1 VSIPLL
7 KTKLYIPPL
16 RPELVPRL
24 RLIERL
30 NAGLHCKLTLVSA
43 PAGFGKTTLLSEWVA
58 GNERPVAWLSLDEG
72 DNDPARFLAYF
83 VAALNQAKGTEAP
96 LGGGVLSMLQ
106 SPQPPPTEAILT
118 TLINE
123 ITVIPDR
130 IVLVL
135 DDYHLIEAQPVHDFL
150 TFLLRHLPP
159 HTGSGGQCQGMH
171 LVIATR
177 EDPPLPLARLR
188 ARGQLTELRATDLRF
203 TPSEAA
209 EFLNQVMGLD
219 LSAEDIAA
227 LERRTEGWI
236 AGLQL
241 AAISMQGREDT
252 ASLVQS
258 FTGSQRHVLDY
269 LVEEVLE
276 QQSESVQA
284 FLLQTSIL
292 DRLTGSLCDA
302 VCGASCKDTGQ
313 EDGRA
318 TLEMLDHANLFIV
331 SLDDERRWYR
341 YHHLFGDLLRQRLRQ
356 SQPEQT
362 RTLHRRA
369 SEWYEQNGF
378 PERAIEYALR
388 GEHFKKA
395 ASLLE
400 EETDRIWGRG
410 ERTKV
415 YHWIARLPGNMVLSS
430 PQFCFLQAASQL
442 TLGQLDAAEQSLLA
456 AENALAQR
464 VESVSES
471 ASKSHDLRQDSR
483 RMRIRGRIA
492 VIWAVLALYRGYLQ
506 KVPTYS
512 QQALELLPEQDLAW
526 RSVAV
531 SALGDAL
538 SLLGELEQAY
548 RVRLQAMQ
556 MGRAAENAYAR
567 MVATM
572 KLAVS
577 LKQQGRLGQVLELV
591 QQESQ
596 FADDSGMSQTDIF
609 GCLLTVWGEVLVELN
624 DLEGAIVRARKGV
637 ELAERGR
644 DVAVVS
650 WSYLCLMR
658 VLFSRGDF
666 AKAEQL
672 HAKWARFDLES
683 GIPTW
688 TTGQQGAWRT
698 RLWLVQGKLEA
709 SSQWAL
715 ERRLTI
721 DGELTYLRMI
731 EYVVLARLLVA
742 QEHLDEASRLLE
754 RLFAAAKAGGQTTR
768 LIEILLLQAMT
779 FHARGDTTQAL
790 GKLEHAFK
798 LAEPEGFVRI
808 FVDEG
813 PPMARLLYEALTCGI
828 APDYAR
834 RLLAAFPVSEPEQA
848 ASLETQ
854 VPESGLVEPLSER
867 EIQVLQLIAEGLTN
881 PEIASRLFLSPHTVK
896 THSSN
901 IYGKLGVHSRTQA
914 VARARALGLLSS
926 T

>member
-1 VSIPLL
+1 
-7 KTKLYIPPL
+7 
-16 RPELVPRL
+16 
-24 RLIERL
+24 
-30 NAGLHCKLTLVSA
+30 
-43 PAGFGKTTLLSEWVA
+43 
-58 GNERPVAWLSLDEG
+58 
-72 DNDPARFLAYF
+72 
-83 VAALNQAKGTEAP
+83 
-96 LGGGVLSMLQ
+96 
-106 SPQPPPTEAILT
+106 
-118 TLINE
+118 
-123 ITVIPDR
+123 
-130 IVLVL
+130 
-135 DDYHLIEAQPVHDFL
+135 
-150 TFLLRHLPP
+150 
-159 HTGSGGQCQGMH
+159 
-171 LVIATR
+171 
-177 EDPPLPLARLR
+177 
-188 ARGQLTELRATDLRF
+188 
-203 TPSEAA
+203 
-209 EFLNQVMGLD
+209 
-219 LSAEDIAA
+219 
-227 LERRTEGWI
+227 
-236 AGLQL
+236 
-241 AAISMQGREDT
+241 MQGRPDT

-258 FTGSQRHVLDY
+258 FTDSHRHVLDY

-276 QQSESVQA
+276 RQSESVQA

-302 VCGASCKDTGQ
+302 VRFGHAETSNRSGQGNGSTELRGASCRDSPSGQ
-313 EDGRA
+313 A
-318 TLEMLDHANLFIV
+318 TLERLEHANLFIV
-331 SLDDERRWYR
+331 SLDEERNWYR

-356 SQPEQT
+356 SHPEQT

-378 PERAIEYALR
+378 PERAIEHSLR
-388 GEHFKKA
+388 GEHFMKA

-400 EETDRIWGRG
+400 EETDRIWGHG

-415 YHWIARLPGNMVLSS
+415 YRWIARLPGHMVLSS
-430 PQFCFLQAASQL
+430 PQFCLLQAAGQL

-456 AENALAQR
+456 AENALTQR
-464 VESVSES
+464 VESASES
-471 ASKSHDLRQDSR
+471 APKSYDLRQGSR
-483 RMRIRGRIA
+483 RTRIRGRIA

-506 KVPTYS
+506 EVPTYS

-526 RSVAV
+526 RSVAA

-548 RVRLQAMQ
+548 QVRLQAMQ
-556 MGRAAENAYAR
+556 MGKAAENAYAR
-567 MVATM
+567 LVATM

-577 LKQQGRLGQVLELV
+577 LKLQGRLGRVVELI

-596 FADDSGMSQTDIF
+596 FADDSGMSQTDVF
-609 GCLLTVWGEVLVELN
+609 GCILAVWGEVLVELN
-624 DLEGAIVRARKGV
+624 DLEGAINQARKGV

-644 DVAVVS
+644 DVAIVG

-666 AKAEQL
+666 ADAEQL
-672 HAKWARFDLES
+672 HSKWARFDRES

-688 TTGQQGAWRT
+688 ITGQLGAWRT
-698 RLWLVQGKLEA
+698 RLWLVQGKLEV

-721 DGELTYLRMI
+721 DGELGYLRMI

-768 LIEILLLQAMT
+768 LIEILLLQALT
-779 FHARGDTTQAL
+779 FRARGDTTRAL

-813 PPMARLLYEALTCGI
+813 PPMASLLYEALARGI
-828 APDYAR
+828 VPDYAR

-848 ASLETQ
+848 APLETQ
-854 VPESGLVEPLSER
+854 APESGQIEPLSER
-867 EIQVLQLIAEGLTN
+867 ELEVLELFAEGLSN
-881 PEIASRLFLSPHTVK
+881 REIASRLFLSPHTVK

-901 IYGKLGVHSRTQA
+901 IYGKLDVHSRTQA
-914 VARARALGLLSS
+914 VARAQALGLLPRR
-926 T
+926 